1 MLSHDRIYLN
11 TQVIYGIGVC
21 VHMMVMTTFCFVY
34 DNQYAEYLICVVLV
48 VIMTHTYIY
57 ICIYVYIYIC
67 IYICIYAYMHI
78 CIYMHRYTYIL

>member
-11 TQVIYGIGVC
+11 TPSDLGDGCVC
-21 VHMMVMTTFCFVY
+21 VHMMVMTAFCFAY

-57 ICIYVYIYIC
+57 
-67 IYICIYAYMHI
+67 
-78 CIYMHRYTYIL
+78 MHRYTYIL